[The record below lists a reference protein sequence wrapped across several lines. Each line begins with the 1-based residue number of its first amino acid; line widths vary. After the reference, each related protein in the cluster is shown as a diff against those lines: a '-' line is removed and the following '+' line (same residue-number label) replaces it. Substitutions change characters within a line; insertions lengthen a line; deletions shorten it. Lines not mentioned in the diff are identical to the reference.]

1 MATCATIHFA
11 FDSLAPTPKSLNYQI
26 AIFSYNR
33 GPYLRNCIESVQRH
47 CPNVPFTV
55 YDDGSDHPELV
66 DYLKTLG
73 SAVRHMQTATAE
85 RHGGFYANMQAA
97 LDETQAEALLLL
109 QDDVQVV
116 RDIATEDV
124 DSWQTYWAS
133 YPECAFLS
141 PVFMKGGRRDDFSKY
156 YQPASSERVY
166 HWVEDPKRPSKDGP
180 VPRYYMDVCL
190 LNVKRLREINWQYQ
204 TSEWLNGQQAAKYFP
219 HGMAQLADPMVFY
232 VPEEPVYRGR
242 VKSKGTQIAERL
254 AGNTVK
260 AFVSMTTEEV
270 QHLRQRNTSIYPF
283 AEDFIQTQDP
293 SVHRPY
299 RFNVYR
305 TNWLARLVN
314 KWEKIWSR

>member
-141 PVFMKGGRRDDFSKY
+141 PVFMKGGRRDDFQSTIS
-156 YQPASSERVY
+156 QP
-166 HWVEDPKRPSKDGP
+166 P
-180 VPRYYMDVCL
+180 
-190 LNVKRLREINWQYQ
+190 
-204 TSEWLNGQQAAKYFP
+204 LNGCTTGWKTLNAPAK
-219 HGMAQLADPMVFY
+219 MDPYLVTTWMCVC
-232 VPEEPVYRGR
+232 
-242 VKSKGTQIAERL
+242 
-254 AGNTVK
+254 
-260 AFVSMTTEEV
+260 SM
-270 QHLRQRNTSIYPF
+270 
-283 AEDFIQTQDP
+283 
-293 SVHRPY
+293 
-299 RFNVYR
+299 
-305 TNWLARLVN
+305 
-314 KWEKIWSR
+314 